1 MLRELQ
7 QRFLTKLSK
16 AQDERPTR
24 QAFVPSPDDKYPEIE
39 WVLYER
45 ETMLNLVN
53 EQRAKDGKS
62 PINREEL
69 LRAERTACGHVDYS
83 RKFALY
89 CAELALK

>member
-7 QRFLTKLSK
+7 QRFLTTLSK
-16 AQDERPTR
+16 AQDERPNKK
-24 QAFVPSPDDKYPEIE
+24 AFVPSPDDKYPEPE

-45 ETMLNLVN
+45 ETMLSLVN
-53 EQRAKDGKS
+53 EQRAKDGKP